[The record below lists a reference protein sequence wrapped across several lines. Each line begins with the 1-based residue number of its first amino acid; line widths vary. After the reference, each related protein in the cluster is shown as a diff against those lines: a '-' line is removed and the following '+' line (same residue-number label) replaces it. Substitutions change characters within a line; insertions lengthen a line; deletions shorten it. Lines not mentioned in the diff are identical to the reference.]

1 MGINIGSAVIPVQED
16 KKRQITELTA
26 LKENSKES
34 IFSLI
39 FNDNIDEVVTT
50 HEQ

>member
-16 KKRQITELTA
+16 KKRKITELTE

-39 FNDNIDEVVTT
+39 LNDNIDKDVTA

>member
-1 MGINIGSAVIPVQED
+1 MGINIGSAVIPVQEE
-16 KKRQITELTA
+16 KKRKITELTE
-26 LKENSKES
+26 LKEDSKDS

-39 FNDNIDEVVTT
+39 LNDNSDEGMTI